1 MIDIKKILDISIALS
16 SERDYVKLLD
26 KIIDELM
33 DISSCDAATLYL
45 KENNKLNFF
54 ITRNKTLN
62 EFKGG
67 SFSKLDLPPLE
78 INENS
83 ISGYVALNKKPLNIK
98 DVYSSDNKFSGP
110 KKYDA
115 LTGYHTKS
123 VLVVPLMDR
132 ENNILGVIQLLNA
145 KNDEGNIVA
154 FDKVLEDVI
163 FALSSETAVL
173 LNNKKLYDDIKGLL
187 DSFVEAMVKAIESR
201 TPYNAFHTINVA
213 KLCVGFS
220 KFLKD
225 NYNYDFSDNDIE
237 ELRLAAMLHDIG
249 KIITPLNVL
258 NKATRFEPNIPL
270 MKMRWNLILACLKN
284 KLLLNEITKEEYDKE
299 IKKINNACEFI
310 IRLDTMGFVKED
322 DRPYIDEIISY
333 SYDTEYGL
341 LKLIDDNE
349 VDDAH
354 IIKGTLTKEERYEI
368 EKHVVYTSKII
379 ENIKFGDA
387 YSHVKYIA
395 GAHHEYLDGSGY
407 PNKLK
412 DKDLDVSVRIIT
424 ICDVYE
430 SLTST
435 DRPYK
440 KPIPKDIAYRILT
453 DMVKEGKL
461 DNELVLKFK
470 EFIEL

>member
-16 SERDYVKLLD
+16 SERNHVKLLE

-67 SFSKLDLPPLE
+67 SFSKIDLPPIE
-78 INENS
+78 INESS
-83 ISGYVALNKKPLNIK
+83 ISGYVALNKKPLNIA
-98 DVYSSDNKFSGP
+98 DVYSADNKFIGP

-115 LTGYHTKS
+115 ITGYHTKS
-123 VLVVPLMDR
+123 VLVVPLIDR
-132 ENNILGVIQLLNA
+132 DDNVLGVIQLLNA
-145 KNDEGNIVA
+145 KDKDNNVIA
-154 FDKVLEDVI
+154 FDKVLEEVI
-163 FALSSETAVL
+163 FALSSECAIL
-173 LNNKKLYDDIKGLL
+173 LSNKKLYDDIKLLL

-201 TPYNAFHTINVA
+201 TPYNAYHTINVA

-220 KFLKD
+220 KYLKD
-225 NYNYDFSDNDIE
+225 NYQYNITDSDIE
-237 ELRLAAMLHDIG
+237 ELRLAAMLHDLG

-258 NKATRFEPNIPL
+258 NKASRFEGKIPL
-270 MKMRWNLILACLKN
+270 MKMRWNLILSCLKN
-284 KLLLNEITKEEYDKE
+284 KLILNEITKEEYDKE
-299 IKKINNACEFI
+299 IKKINKACDFI
-310 IRLDTMGFVKED
+310 LRLDTMGFVKEE
-322 DRPYIDEIISY
+322 DRVYIDEIINY

-341 LKLIDDNE
+341 LKLIDDDE

-354 IIKGTLTKEERYEI
+354 IIKGTLTKEERKEI
-368 EKHVVYTSKII
+368 ENHVVYTSKII
-379 ENIKFGDA
+379 ENIKFGNQYPNA
-387 YSHVKYIA
+387 KFIA

-412 DKDLDVSVRIIT
+412 DKDLSLSVRIIT

-461 DNELVLKFK
+461 DGDLVDKFK
-470 EFIEL
+470 YFIEL